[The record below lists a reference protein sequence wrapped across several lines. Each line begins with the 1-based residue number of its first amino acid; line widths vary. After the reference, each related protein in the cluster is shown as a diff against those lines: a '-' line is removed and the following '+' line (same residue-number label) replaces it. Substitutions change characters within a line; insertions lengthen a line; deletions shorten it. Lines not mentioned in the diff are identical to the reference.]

1 MGCTQRID
9 HPIEEPEG
17 AVTTMGR
24 RNARTK
30 SSSNAVA
37 FAITVAFELVEG
49 AFPEF
54 HRLLTQNAA
63 LSVELEPDCLRFD
76 VLTPTDTAIPTHVF
90 IYEIYRDR
98 AAFDLHLAS
107 DHFRQFDQ
115 KSRDLV
121 LSKTI
126 MAYVVEENAKAAI
139 AT

>member
-1 MGCTQRID
+1 M
-9 HPIEEPEG
+9 
-17 AVTTMGR
+17 TTTGR
-24 RNARTK
+24 TNERTK
-30 SSSNAVA
+30 SGRNAVA

-54 HRLLTQNAA
+54 HRLLAQNAA

-76 VLTPTDTAIPTHVF
+76 VLTPNDAAAPTHVF

-115 KSRDLV
+115 RSRDLV

-126 MAYVVEENAKAAI
+126 VAYAVEENAKAAI